1 MVPLKYINDFWKTL
15 EMPLII
21 CEINLNL
28 NLSRNCA
35 IVAKNADRT
44 TAFLWTNTKLYVP
57 VITLSTHDNAKLLEQ
72 LKSGFE
78 KQLTR
83 ININQKYIQKNK
95 ANIYIALL
103 FQIFK
108 EQLYFCFMIWQWS
121 TINKLQMMLSSDCR
135 NEKTLMFWLIGKTFL
150 INH

>member
-1 MVPLKYINDFWKTL
+1 MVPLKYISDFWKTL

-44 TAFLWTNTKLYVP
+44 QEFLLTNTKLYVP
-57 VITLSTHDNAKLLEQ
+57 VVTLSTHDNAKLLEQ

-95 ANIYIALL
+95 ANIYIA
-103 FQIFK
+103 
-108 EQLYFCFMIWQWS
+108 
-121 TINKLQMMLSSDCR
+121 
-135 NEKTLMFWLIGKTFL
+135 
-150 INH
+150 

>member
-1 MVPLKYINDFWKTL
+1 MVPLKYINGFWKTL
-15 EMPLII
+15 EVPLII

-35 IVAKNADRT
+35 RVAKNADRT
-44 TAFLWTNTKLYVP
+44 TAFLLTNKKLYVP

-83 ININQKYIQKNK
+83 IYINQKYIQKNK

-108 EQLYFCFMIWQWS
+108 EQLYFCFIIWQWS
-121 TINKLQMMLSSDCR
+121 TIKSYKWCYLLTV
-135 NEKTLMFWLIGKTFL
+135 ETKKP
-150 INH
+150 